1 MAIAAQEGNNAV
13 ELDDDM
19 DLEDGGGSLN
29 RPSSTSSSS
38 MTTTTRLTDLEV
50 LEIEL
55 RLLEEEIQEL
65 RILQTQEDDDNDDEE
80 PSSTESSQR
89 RIQSLQAIIEAL
101 KEEYETMIQ
110 VQRHKTAEDLD

>member
-1 MAIAAQEGNNAV
+1 
-13 ELDDDM
+13 
-19 DLEDGGGSLN
+19 
-29 RPSSTSSSS
+29 

-65 RILQTQEDDDNDDEE
+65 RILQTQEDDNNDEE